1 MAIIPKVYLNSVVSI
16 GVRDDAN
23 KIHWIGTGF
32 FVGRNSDEE
41 GQIVPFLVSNKHV
54 FKGKDTVIIRMQKKG
69 CDALEEVDYPLL
81 NEDNSPR
88 YVLHDM
94 DDVDIAVLRINA
106 QYIIDNNLEFPYI
119 DIDNNAMS
127 SFELRK
133 NGAEEGS
140 IVYMLGFPMG
150 LVNVSSN
157 NPISRMGCVSRMSEA
172 QINEQHNMLIDIQ
185 NFPGNSGSPIITRP
199 EFIAVGGSPSL
210 QKSVLVGIVHSY
222 IPYQESLI
230 NSQTKQVVEI
240 RSENSG
246 IANVHPVEYIRDII
260 DKIYPIPNKT
270 AVEPLQSQLT
280 PQAEPEA

>member
-16 GVRDDAN
+16 GVRDDA
-23 KIHWIGTGF
+23 KTIRWIGTGF
-32 FVGRNSDEE
+32 FVGRESGEE
-41 GQIVPFLVSNKHV
+41 GQVIPFLVTNKHV
-54 FKGKDTVIIRMQKKG
+54 FKAKDTVIIRMQKKG
-69 CDALEEVDYPLL
+69 CDALEEVDFPLL
-81 NEDNSPR
+81 NKDKSPR

-94 DDVDIAVLRINA
+94 DDVDIAVMRINA
-106 QYIIDNNLEFPYI
+106 QYIIDNKLEFPYI
-119 DIDNNAMS
+119 DIDNYAMS
-127 SFELRK
+127 SFELR
-133 NGAEEGS
+133 NSGAEEGS

-157 NPISRMGCVSRMSEA
+157 NPISRMGCISRMSEA
-172 QINEQHNMLIDIQ
+172 QINEQHNILVDIQ

-222 IPYQESLI
+222 IPYQENLI

-260 DKIYPIPNKT
+260 DKIYPIPYKK
-270 AVEPLQSQLT
+270 AMQQ
-280 PQAEPEA
+280 PQAQPEAY

>member
-16 GVRDDAN
+16 GIRDDA
-23 KIHWIGTGF
+23 KQIHWIGTGF
-32 FVGRNSDEE
+32 FIGRNSNEE
-41 GQIVPFLVSNKHV
+41 GKVVPFLVSNKHV

-69 CDALEEVDYPLL
+69 SDDLEEVDFPLL
-81 NEDNSPR
+81 NDDNSPR

-106 QYIIDNNLEFPYI
+106 QYINENNLVFPYI

-127 SFELRK
+127 SFELRN

-172 QINEQHNMLIDIQ
+172 QINEQHNMLVDIQ

-199 EFIAVGGSPSL
+199 EFVSVGGSPAL
-210 QKSVLVGIVHSY
+210 DKSVLVGIVHSY
-222 IPYQESLI
+222 IPYQERLI
-230 NSQTKQVVEI
+230 NSQTKQIVEI

-260 DKIYPIPNKT
+260 DKIYPKPVMDNAKT
-270 AVEPLQSQLT
+270 V
-280 PQAEPEA
+280 

>member
-16 GVRDDAN
+16 GVRDNAN

-32 FVGRNSDEE
+32 FVARDSDTE
-41 GQIVPFLVSNKHV
+41 GQVVPFLVSNKHV
-54 FKGKDTVIIRMQKKG
+54 FEGKESVVIRMQKKG
-69 CDALEEVDYPLL
+69 CEDLEEVNFPLL
-81 NEDNSPR
+81 NLDKTPR
-88 YVLHDM
+88 FVLHDM
-94 DDVDIAVLRINA
+94 EDVDIAVLKINA
-106 QYIIDNNLEFPYI
+106 QFIIDNNLEFPYI
-119 DIDNNAMS
+119 HIDENAMS
-127 SFELRK
+127 STELR
-133 NGAEEGS
+133 NSGAEEGS

-157 NPISRMGCVSRMSEA
+157 LPISRMGCISRMSET
-172 QINEQHNMLIDIQ
+172 QITEQHNMLVDIQ
-185 NFPGNSGSPIITRP
+185 NFPGNSGSPVITRP

-210 QKSVLVGIVHSY
+210 QKCVLVGIVHSY

-260 DKIYPIPNKT
+260 DKFFPKPNK
-270 AVEPLQSQLT
+270 AAEAPLQTQPAPL
-280 PQAEPEA
+280 AESEA

>member
-1 MAIIPKVYLNSVVSI
+1 
-16 GVRDDAN
+16 
-23 KIHWIGTGF
+23 
-32 FVGRNSDEE
+32 
-41 GQIVPFLVSNKHV
+41 
-54 FKGKDTVIIRMQKKG
+54 MQKKG
-69 CDALEEVDYPLL
+69 CNDLEEIDFPLL
-81 NEDNSPR
+81 NEDKSPR

-106 QYIIDNNLEFPYI
+106 QYIINNNLEFPYI

-127 SFELRK
+127 SFELRN

-157 NPISRMGCVSRMSEA
+157 NPISRMGCISRMTEV
-172 QINEQHNMLIDIQ
+172 QIIEQHNMLVDIQ

-199 EFIAVGGSPSL
+199 EFIAVGDSSSL
-210 QKSVLVGIVHSY
+210 HKSVLVGIVYSY

-230 NSQTKQVVEI
+230 NSQTKQIVEI

-246 IANVHPVEYIRDII
+246 IANVHPVEYIRDIV
-260 DKIYPIPNKT
+260 DKIYPLPNRP
-270 AVEPLQSQLT
+270 EEQQLSYRLK
-280 PQAEPEA
+280 PNACRRAFGSEIF